1 VSKETYYRSKRDL
14 VYRRERPASRSLI
27 RRSGSSNVRLLQEGE
42 GGEVRVLDAGDS
54 AEYRKPGGVVAEGLG
69 LETELATSLAQSE
82 D

>member
-1 VSKETYYRSKRDL
+1 M
-14 VYRRERPASRSLI
+14 
-27 RRSGSSNVRLLQEGE
+27 RLLQEGE